1 MKRYIALIL
10 VTLLV
15 CMSFAGCT
23 LQNQRKAHLKFDGD
37 GNIQLNGQTY
47 MVLHENT
54 NMLDPMMDYETEYY
68 VTEADVPLLLREMM
82 GSRAYISQDGKLL
95 EVGPDYYCRS
105 DVYAEVAELLKNPGK
120 LEYLC
125 YDPMYSAGE
134 SVVVSLE
141 DSRWVMELLD
151 TLEPVEDESQLD
163 STVYYTQVYACN
175 QDMLLRTYAFE
186 IYRSGMSYYV
196 YKPLTDL
203 EGEDFYAY
211 HYVYYHIP
219 AEDAPRFHAI
229 FADKLSELK

>member
-10 VTLLV
+10 VALLV

-23 LQNQRKAHLKFDGD
+23 LENQRNAHLKYDSD

-47 MVLHENT
+47 IALHENT
-54 NMLDPMMDYETEYY
+54 NMLDPEMDYETEYY
-68 VTEADVPLLLREMM
+68 VTEADVPLLLKDML
-82 GSRAYISQDGKLL
+82 GVSSYASKDGKIL

-105 DVYAEVAELLKNPGK
+105 DVYAEVAELLRNPGK
-120 LEYLC
+120 LEYFC
-125 YDPMYSAGE
+125 YTPLYTAGE
-134 SVVVSLE
+134 TNLVSLE
-141 DSRWVMELLD
+141 DSRWVMELLE

-163 STVYYTQVYACN
+163 SAVYYTPVYACN
-175 QDMLLRTYAFE
+175 QDMLLRTNAFE

-203 EGEDFYAY
+203 EGDDFYAY